1 VRRLDWSLPALIAA
15 SANLD
20 SAVMIDPSFALAYAV
35 KSRANTMLAWVDPS
49 GNYQKIARESF
60 EKALKIQPNLSYGHM
75 AAGIFY
81 NLTETDY
88 DSAMTELDR
97 ATSELHNDAD
107 LVTNI
112 ALVEWR
118 QGKFDEA
125 DENFRKAV
133 DLDPLN
139 PSVHS
144 WRSQFFRFRRMF
156 ADAEQSINRAIAL
169 DPKRGDFYVEK
180 LAGYVSRYGDWNKN
194 REVVRE
200 ALSQIDTLEFV
211 RAVGGGTLD
220 SLLGGHLL
228 KDGVFIN
235 RYREDS
241 RKKLDAI
248 SFYQSL
254 AIMYRDAG
262 NAALTTVYL
271 DSTRSTV
278 EQRLKVV
285 PNDALL
291 SSALGG
297 VLAYLGSCTK
307 AVEFGIRG
315 KELLSIAKCHW

>member
-1 VRRLDWSLPALIAA
+1 
-15 SANLD
+15 
-20 SAVMIDPSFALAYAV
+20 
-35 KSRANTMLAWVDPS
+35 
-49 GNYQKIARESF
+49 
-60 EKALKIQPNLSYGHM
+60 
-75 AAGIFY
+75 
-81 NLTETDY
+81 
-88 DSAMTELDR
+88 MTELDR

-112 ALVEWR
+112 ALVQWR

-125 DENFRKAV
+125 DENFRKAT

-139 PSVHS
+139 PAVHS

-156 ADAEQSINRAIAL
+156 PDAERSINRAIAL
-169 DPKRGDFYVEK
+169 DPKRGDFYMEK

-200 ALSQIDTLEFV
+200 ALGQIDTLEFV
-211 RAVGGGTLD
+211 RATGGGMLD

-228 KDGVFIN
+228 KDGAFIN

-241 RKKLDAI
+241 RRKLDAAA
-248 SFYQSL
+248 FYQSL
-254 AIMYRDAG
+254 AIMYHDAG
-262 NAALTTVYL
+262 NTALTTVYL
-271 DSTRSTV
+271 DSVRNTI